1 MKKVILIVFLSLILI
16 LFSLNFLYTRSEYK
30 KIENDNNNLIIEI
43 ERIKQDIERKNES
56 NSNFEID
63 KATLEEENK
72 EKIKEQNI
80 WLELKEKLKQA
91 IS

>member
-1 MKKVILIVFLSLILI
+1 MI
-16 LFSLNFLYTRSEYK
+16 LFSFNFLYTKNEYK

-43 ERIKQDIERKNES
+43 ERIKQDIERKNEI

-80 WLELKEKLKQA
+80 WIELKEKLKQA

>member
-1 MKKVILIVFLSLILI
+1 MKKVILILFLSLILI
-16 LFSLNFLYTRSEYK
+16 LFSFNFLYTKNEYK

-43 ERIKQDIERKNES
+43 ERIKQDIERKNEI

-80 WLELKEKLKQA
+80 WIELKEKLKQA